1 MPRCLPQ
8 TGLLRIT
15 PPREGRLRA
24 FTADSDGLAYPYGE
38 RDRPGTERGPNKRR
52 VTVAEAAEIL
62 GITAE
67 ASEPRATSPGA
78 QEGVR
83 GPWWRRVFGR

>member
-1 MPRCLPQ
+1 M
-8 TGLLRIT
+8 G
-15 PPREGRLRA
+15 
-24 FTADSDGLAYPYGE
+24 
-38 RDRPGTERGPNKRR
+38 RDRPGTERRPNKRR

-62 GITAE
+62 GITAEASEDAETVEEEPE